1 MKLEDAVELFHWLA
15 RFLELRLINLTLEEL
30 NLQKPENLESHKP
43 ETLAGATH
51 GHDVG
56 AHPAGLRTCASDPF
70 SERWGIGPNGEAPEL
85 DVFAQREKNSRRL
98 HKRFNEVVGTDYPYA
113 SFSSYWMLGARWYM
127 SRKLSVDMLD
137 GMFKAIKETTP
148 HFCKPSTIFKSEVH
162 AENFWQGYRLMQ
174 ETGSSGDWWREML
187 S

>member
-1 MKLEDAVELFHWLA
+1 
-15 RFLELRLINLTLEEL
+15 
-30 NLQKPENLESHKP
+30 
-43 ETLAGATH
+43 
-51 GHDVG
+51 
-56 AHPAGLRTCASDPF
+56 
-70 SERWGIGPNGEAPEL
+70 
-85 DVFAQREKNSRRL
+85 
-98 HKRFNEVVGTDYPYA
+98 
-113 SFSSYWMLGARWYM
+113 MLGARWYM